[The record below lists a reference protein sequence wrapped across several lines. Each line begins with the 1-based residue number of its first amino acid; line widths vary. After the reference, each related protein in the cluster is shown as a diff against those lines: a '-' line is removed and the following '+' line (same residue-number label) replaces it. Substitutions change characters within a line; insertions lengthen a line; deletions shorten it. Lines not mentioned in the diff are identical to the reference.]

1 MTYRKGTL
9 SQNANTPRAP
19 SGPERIEVAYGK
31 VPLRAGWVRMLCKGR
46 APSVKVPDDCLQV
59 FRETGC

>member
-1 MTYRKGTL
+1 MQGRVLSYYRL
-9 SQNANTPRAP
+9 NTPRAP
-19 SGPERIEVAYGK
+19 PGPERIKVAYGK

-46 APSVKVPDDCLQV
+46 APSVKVSSIILQV